1 MKTKTFIAFLVISL
15 LLIPNVF
22 ASDNVLID
30 NDFEE
35 TSWTVKEGYA
45 IFKSSSIQLLPS
57 ASSKIAHIQYATTL
71 DQLNNATYPSALYFR
86 IHYNATFISGLGE
99 YASIQVFLTNSTGTK
114 TIALSVNEDPSHNN
128 DVMFRVITTECDQNT
143 TLSTK
148 YAPKDF
154 IVFFNGYWAILY
166 DNNGD
171 VLASIEL
178 SQGVTNELKLFAIK
192 TYGYETTTIEDYKV
206 CLTLEAATKTSV
218 EGIVNIW
225 IPTIVA
231 LAMLSACLGMVK
243 KFVR

>member
-15 LLIPNVF
+15 SLIPSVF

-30 NDFEE
+30 NDFKE

-71 DQLNNATYPSALYFR
+71 
-86 IHYNATFISGLGE
+86 G
-99 YASIQVFLTNSTGTK
+99 TGTK
-114 TIALSVNEDPSHNN
+114 TIALSVKEDPSHNN
-128 DVMFRVITTECDQNT
+128 DVMFHVITTECNQNT

-206 CLTLEAATKTSV
+206 CLTLEDATKTSV
-218 EGIVNIW
+218 EGMVNIW
-225 IPTIVA
+225 IPIIVTF
-231 LAMLSACLGMVK
+231 AMLSACLSMVK
-243 KFVR
+243 KFVK